1 MKEDKLF
8 EGIGH
13 IDEDLL
19 LRSEEVKP
27 ARQGFFARKTG
38 NAAGAETAGAG
49 VGRGTRALGLGAGI
63 AIAAVAALILWL
75 ALGRS
80 FNNSAGDPGDGF
92 DGTEAAYAQLSDDSE
107 NGEDGEGYTAE
118 ASNESA
124 EDAKEGSVLLEEPQ
138 ADTDNAAGGGTGD
151 TEDTSAGDGSTGDN
165 SDKTADDTES
175 SKSDSSADDNSDKT
189 ADDTESAEGDALADG
204 SSDKTADTTESSESD
219 GSVEES
225 LTPSD
230 GEADYED
237 NAENGLSAEDADSI
251 AVADIPADTATSA
264 SDGSAEGE
272 SAIQT
277 ISVSKLSA
285 SYKKSALKNSSK
297 TFNIGAAAEGKI
309 TCEKLSGASR
319 INISAA
325 GKVTVN
331 KGNYKKGKTYKIKV
345 LITAAET
352 DAYARATK
360 KVTVKVSVN

>member
-49 VGRGTRALGLGAGI
+49 VGRGTRALGLRAGI
-63 AIAAVAALILWL
+63 AIAAVTAAVAALILWL

-138 ADTDNAAGGGTGD
+138 ADTDNAA
-151 TEDTSAGDGSTGDN
+151 AGDGSTGDN

-352 DAYARATK
+352 DAYAKATK